1 MQLAG
6 VARIL
11 PRVEIER
18 SLLPSRIGKMLNSR
32 GKLEYLAVCITLRQV
47 CCSVVLKK
55 VKDGNLAKHSLFC
68 KFFLPGLK
76 VS

>member
-11 PRVEIER
+11 PRVEIEC

-32 GKLEYLAVCITLRQV
+32 GKLEYLAVCIMLRQV
-47 CCSVVLKK
+47 CCSVVLEK
-55 VKDGNLAKHSLFC
+55 VKNGNLVKHSFFC
-68 KFFLPGLK
+68 IFFLHGFEVL
-76 VS
+76 